1 MNHSYHYG
9 NSATTQKIK
18 SSYSR
23 KPKYASRLFLTIFK
37 FIFIILL
44 FTVLI
49 GASIGVGMIKG
60 IIDNAPDVDP
70 LSFGPSGFATK
81 VYDSRGNQTDTLVMS
96 GANRE
101 AATFEELPD
110 DLINAFIAIED
121 ARFWSHKGIDPK
133 SIMRA
138 VVGVLTHDYAGG
150 GSTLTQ
156 QLIKNNVFEGGRETS
171 NGARLER
178 KIQEQYLALSL
189 EKTLTAMTGS
199 EKEAKKRIITAYLN
213 TINLGNNTLGVKVA
227 ARRYF
232 NKEVSE
238 LTLSECTVIAGI
250 TQNPAHLNPISNPEN
265 NADKRKIILQY
276 MVDQDLI
283 TKAQQEEAL
292 ADDVYSRIQNVDLIT
307 RETASSPYSYFTDEL
322 IEQVI
327 EALMNQLGY
336 TETQASNLL
345 YSGGLSITTTQD
357 PDIQAIV
364 DEEVNNPDNY
374 DTAKYSLEYRL
385 SVTHADGN
393 TEHFSEKDLEAYHKN
408 ELHDNFDGL
417 YLSEEE
423 AMADI
428 ERFKVYCLTETDTI
442 LAERSHTTLQP
453 QTSFVIM
460 DQTTGEVKAICGGRG
475 KKTANRTLNRAT
487 NTPRQ
492 PGSTFKVVSAFAPAL
507 DACGATLGTVYYDT
521 PYTIRNKTFRNWY
534 GESYLGYSS
543 IRDGIIYSM
552 NIVAVRCMME
562 TGSPQLGVEYAQ
574 NLGIT
579 TLSNKDLNPATSL
592 GGLNLGVTNLDLTT
606 AFATIA
612 NGGNYI
618 KPKFFTKILDHN
630 GKVLIQAETESRR
643 VLKDSTA
650 FLLTDAMAA
659 SMQSNRKFSRSGVNV
674 NSTSTSAA
682 LPNMSCAGK
691 SGTTTA
697 YNDIWFVGYTPY
709 YTAGVWGG
717 CDNNQKLRGGSSYNG
732 GTSFHKTIWK
742 NIMTRVHENLPDPGF
757 AIPES
762 IETSVICRKSG
773 KLAVNGVC
781 DHDPRGNATYTE
793 YFAKG
798 TVPMEVCDK
807 HVVVTV
813 CSASGQRPNEF
824 CPDKRTEVCLA
835 LPQDETGETDDSVFG
850 IPGICTVHNSIS
862 TIIDEDEE
870 DNEDGENGSDD
881 EENNEDSRPSGPKQ
895 PSDNRLGPGYT
906 PTVPQPPKTEVNRKP
921 GAAR

>member
-199 EKEAKKRIITAYLN
+199 EKEAKKRIITDYLN

-906 PTVPQPPKTEVNRKP
+906 PTVPQPPKTEINRKP

>member
-199 EKEAKKRIITAYLN
+199 EKEAKKRIITDYLN

-870 DNEDGENGSDD
+870 DNEDGENGSDN